1 MIYADTSALV
11 PAFIR
16 EPKSEA
22 VLAWLE
28 SSGERLVVSEWAIA
42 EFASATSIKVRTG
55 QIEGAF
61 AKQAMTRFLEFA
73 QKHCSIA
80 APQRAEFRRAAEL
93 AGDADLKLRA
103 GDALH
108 LAIAEASNVQGVLC
122 LDEMMSDGAKAIGLH
137 VVSV

>member
-28 SSGERLVVSEWAIA
+28 ASGERLVVSEWAIT

-55 QIEGAF
+55 QIDGAI
-61 AKQAMTRFLEFA
+61 AKQAMTRFLDFA

-93 AGDADLKLRA
+93 AGDVELKLRA

-122 LDEMMSDGAKAIGLH
+122 LDETMGDGAKAIGLS
-137 VVSV
+137 VVTI

>member
-1 MIYADTSALV
+1 MIYADTSALI

-16 EPKSEA
+16 EPKSDS

-28 SSGERLVVSEWAIA
+28 ASGERLVVSEWAIA

-55 QIEGAF
+55 QIEGAI
-61 AKQAMTRFLEFA
+61 AKQAMTRFLDFA

-93 AGDADLKLRA
+93 SGDVDLKLRA

-108 LAIAEASNVQGVLC
+108 LAFAEASKVKGVLC
-122 LDEMMSDGAKAIGLH
+122 LDETMSDGAKAIGLH
-137 VVSV
+137 VVTI

>member
-1 MIYADTSALV
+1 MIYADTSALI

-16 EPKSEA
+16 EPKSDA

-42 EFASATSIKVRTG
+42 EFASAASIKVRTG
-55 QIEGAF
+55 QIEATI
-61 AKQAMTRFLEFA
+61 AKQAMVRFLDFA
-73 QKHCSIA
+73 RKHCSIA

-93 AGDADLKLRA
+93 AGEVHLKLRA

-122 LDEMMSDGAKAIGLH
+122 LDEAMGDGAKAIGLRA
-137 VVSV
+137 VTV

>member
-28 SSGERLVVSEWAIA
+28 SSGELLVVSEWAIT
-42 EFASATSIKVRTG
+42 EFASAASIKVRTG
-55 QIEGAF
+55 QIEGAI
-61 AKQAMTRFLEFA
+61 AKQATARFLEFA

-93 AGDADLKLRA
+93 AGDVDLKLRA

-122 LDEMMSDGAKAIGLH
+122 LDETMGDGAKAIGLH
-137 VVSV
+137 VVTI

>member
-1 MIYADTSALV
+1 MIYADTSALI

-16 EPKSEA
+16 EPKSDS

-28 SSGERLVVSEWAIA
+28 ASGERLVVSEWAIA

-55 QIEGAF
+55 QIEGVLAE
-61 AKQAMTRFLEFA
+61 QAMTRFLDFA

-93 AGDADLKLRA
+93 AGDVDLKLRA

-122 LDEMMSDGAKAIGLH
+122 LDETMSDGAKAIGLH
-137 VVSV
+137 VVTI

>member
-16 EPKSEA
+16 EPKSDA

-28 SSGERLVVSEWAIA
+28 ASGERLLVSEWAIA

-55 QIEGAF
+55 QIEGAI
-61 AKQAMTRFLEFA
+61 ARQAMARFLDFA

-93 AGDADLKLRA
+93 AGDVGLKLRA

-122 LDEMMSDGAKAIGLH
+122 LDEMMGDGAKAIGLR
-137 VVSV
+137 VVTI